1 MGVSKKHD
9 EKKTMMKIIPS
20 LSWLLASF
28 LFATISLAQTAP
40 SSSPSSAYPVKPIRL
55 VVPFPAGG
63 PTDQFARQY
72 AQALS
77 TQLGKPV
84 VVDNKSGASGAI
96 GSLEVKNS
104 APDGYT
110 LLFGTASTHVLYNLI
125 NAKPQ
130 YDSIKDFTEIA
141 VVGDAP
147 IVFAVSPS
155 TKGGFKDLIEY
166 ARINPGKLQY
176 GSAGEGT
183 YLHIVGERL
192 KYELGGLD
200 IQHIPFRGS
209 AQAIP
214 ALIGNQVIMTVDTLG
229 SLINQHRSGNLRI
242 VAIAAS
248 KRSPLIPDVPTVS
261 EVTGLKDFQAALWNI
276 VSAPEGLSPQVT
288 NRLINATTQALK
300 NPELLEKLNSISIQ
314 PITNLTGVAATGF
327 IAKELVS
334 LRPVVQSAGLKKD

>member
-1 MGVSKKHD
+1 
-9 EKKTMMKIIPS
+9 MK
-20 LSWLLASF
+20 
-28 LFATISLAQTAP
+28 LFKFTLFILTLCAGSISAHAQQ
-40 SSSPSSAYPVKPIRL
+40 SNNYPVKPIRL

-77 TQLGKPV
+77 NQLGKPV

-130 YDSIKDFTEIA
+130 YDSIKDFTQIA

-147 IVFAVSPS
+147 IVFAVSPA
-155 TKGGFKDLIEY
+155 TKGGFKELVEY

-209 AQAIP
+209 AQSIP
-214 ALIGNQVIMTVDTLG
+214 ALIGNQVNMTVDTLG
-229 SLINQHRSGNLRI
+229 SLINQHRAGKLRI

-248 KRSPLIPDVPTVS
+248 KRSPLIPDVPTVN

-276 VSAPEGLSPQVT
+276 VSAPQGLSPDIANT
-288 NRLINATTQALK
+288 LILATTKALK
-300 NPELLEKLNSISIQ
+300 NPELLDKLNSISIQ
-314 PITNLTGVAATGF
+314 PINNITGVAATSF

-334 LRPVVQSAGLKKD
+334 LRPVVQSAGLKKE

>member
-1 MGVSKKHD
+1 
-9 EKKTMMKIIPS
+9 MK
-20 LSWLLASF
+20 
-28 LFATISLAQTAP
+28 LFKFTLFILTLCTGFISAHAQQLNN
-40 SSSPSSAYPVKPIRL
+40 YPVKPIRL

-72 AQALS
+72 AQTLS

-130 YDSIKDFTEIA
+130 YDSIRDFTQIA

-147 IVFAVSPS
+147 IVFAVSPA
-155 TKGGFKDLIEY
+155 TKGGFKELLEY

-209 AQAIP
+209 AQSIP
-214 ALIGNQVIMTVDTLG
+214 ALIGNQVNMTVDTLG
-229 SLINQHRSGNLRI
+229 SLINQHRAGKLKI
-242 VAIAAS
+242 VAVAAS
-248 KRSPLIPDVPTVS
+248 KRSPLIPDVPTVN

-276 VSAPEGLSPQVT
+276 VSAPQGLSPDIT
-288 NRLINATTQALK
+288 NALILATTKALK

-314 PITNLTGVAATGF
+314 PISNITGVAATSF

-334 LRPVVQSAGLKKD
+334 LRPVVQSAGLKKE

>member
-1 MGVSKKHD
+1 
-9 EKKTMMKIIPS
+9 MK
-20 LSWLLASF
+20 
-28 LFATISLAQTAP
+28 LFKFTLFILTLCTGFISAHAQQLNN
-40 SSSPSSAYPVKPIRL
+40 YPVKPIRL

-147 IVFAVSPS
+147 IVFAVSPA
-155 TKGGFKDLIEY
+155 TKGGFKELLEY

-209 AQAIP
+209 AQSIP
-214 ALIGNQVIMTVDTLG
+214 ALIGNQVNMTVDTLG
-229 SLINQHRSGNLRI
+229 SLINQHRAGNLKI
-242 VAIAAS
+242 VAIAS
-248 KRSPLIPDVPTVS
+248 PKRSPLIPDVPTVN

-276 VSAPEGLSPQVT
+276 VSAPQGLSPDIT
-288 NRLINATTQALK
+288 NTLILATTKTLK
-300 NPELLEKLNSISIQ
+300 NPELLDKLNSISIQ
-314 PITNLTGVAATGF
+314 PISNITGVAATSF

-334 LRPVVQSAGLKKD
+334 LRPVVQSAGLKKE

>member
-1 MGVSKKHD
+1 
-9 EKKTMMKIIPS
+9 MK
-20 LSWLLASF
+20 
-28 LFATISLAQTAP
+28 LFKFTLFILTLCAGFISAHAQQ
-40 SSSPSSAYPVKPIRL
+40 SNNYPVKPIRL

-72 AQALS
+72 AQVLS
-77 TQLGKPV
+77 NQLGKAV

-147 IVFAVSPS
+147 IVFAVSPA
-155 TKGGFKDLIEY
+155 TKGGFKELLEY

-209 AQAIP
+209 AQSIP
-214 ALIGNQVIMTVDTLG
+214 ALIGNQVNMTVDTLG
-229 SLINQHRSGNLRI
+229 SLINQHRAGNLRI
-242 VAIAAS
+242 VAIATP
-248 KRSPLIPDVPTVS
+248 KRSPLIPDVPTVN

-276 VSAPEGLSPQVT
+276 VSAPQGLSPDIT
-288 NRLINATTQALK
+288 NTLILATTKTLK
-300 NPELLEKLNSISIQ
+300 NPELLDKLNSISIQ
-314 PITNLTGVAATGF
+314 PIINITGVAATAF

-334 LRPVVQSAGLKKD
+334 LRPVVQSAGLKKE

>member
-1 MGVSKKHD
+1 
-9 EKKTMMKIIPS
+9 MKIIQS
-20 LSWLLASF
+20 MLWVLASYSVVSV
-28 LFATISLAQTAP
+28 SLAQTAT
-40 SSSPSSAYPVKPIRL
+40 SYPIKPIRL

-147 IVFAVSPS
+147 IVFAVSPA
-155 TKGGFKDLIEY
+155 TKGGFKELLEY

-209 AQAIP
+209 AQSIP
-214 ALIGNQVIMTVDTLG
+214 ALIGNQVNMTVDTLG
-229 SLINQHRSGNLRI
+229 SLINQHRAGKLRI
-242 VAIAAS
+242 VAIAAL
-248 KRSPLIPDVPTVS
+248 KRSSLIPDIPTVN

-276 VSAPEGLSPQVT
+276 VSAPEGLPTGIT
-288 NRLINATTQALK
+288 NILISATTKALT
-300 NPELLEKLNSISIQ
+300 NPELVDKLSAISIQ
-314 PITNLTGVAATGF
+314 PITNITGVAATSF

-334 LRPVVQSAGLKKD
+334 LRPVVQAAALKKD

>member
-1 MGVSKKHD
+1 
-9 EKKTMMKIIPS
+9 MMK
-20 LSWLLASF
+20 
-28 LFATISLAQTAP
+28 LFKFTLFILTLCTGFISAHAQQ
-40 SSSPSSAYPVKPIRL
+40 SSSYPVKPIRL

-77 TQLGKPV
+77 NQLGKPV

-125 NAKPQ
+125 NSKPQ

-147 IVFAVSPS
+147 IVFAVSPA
-155 TKGGFKDLIEY
+155 TKGGFKELLEY

-209 AQAIP
+209 AQSIP
-214 ALIGNQVIMTVDTLG
+214 ALIGNQVNMTVDTLG
-229 SLINQHRSGNLRI
+229 SLINQHRAGNLRI
-242 VAIAAS
+242 VAIAS
-248 KRSPLIPDVPTVS
+248 PKRSPLIPDVPTVN

-276 VSAPEGLSPQVT
+276 VSAPQGLSPGIT
-288 NRLINATTQALK
+288 NTLTLATTKALK
-300 NPELLEKLNSISIQ
+300 NPELLDKLSSISIQ
-314 PITNLTGVAATGF
+314 PITNITGVAATSF

-334 LRPVVQSAGLKKD
+334 LRPVVQAAALKKD

>member
-1 MGVSKKHD
+1 M
-9 EKKTMMKIIPS
+9 TMMKIIPS
-20 LSWLLASF
+20 CFWVLASF
-28 LFATISLAQTAP
+28 LLATMGIAQTVT
-40 SSSPSSAYPVKPIRL
+40 SSSAPVSSVYPVKPIRL

-155 TKGGFKDLIEY
+155 TKGSFKDLIEY

-214 ALIGNQVIMTVDTLG
+214 ALIGNQVNMTVDTLG

-276 VSAPEGLSPQVT
+276 VSAPQGLSPQVT

>member
-1 MGVSKKHD
+1 MN
-9 EKKTMMKIIPS
+9 MMKLIQS
-20 LSWLLASF
+20 LLCVLASY
-28 LFATISLAQTAP
+28 LLVSVGHAQTAALQP
-40 SSSPSSAYPVKPIRL
+40 AYPVKPIRL

-77 TQLGKPV
+77 IQLGKPV

-110 LLFGTASTHVLYNLI
+110 LLFGTASTHVLYSLI
-125 NAKPQ
+125 NSKPQ
-130 YDSIKDFTEIA
+130 YDPIKDFTQIA

-147 IVFAVSPS
+147 IVFAVSPG
-155 TKGGFKDLIEY
+155 TKGSFKELIEY

-214 ALIGNQVIMTVDTLG
+214 ALIGNQVNMTVDTLG
-229 SLINQHRSGNLRI
+229 SLINQHRAEKLRI
-242 VAIAAS
+242 VAIAAP
-248 KRSPLIPDVPTVS
+248 KRSPLIPDVPTVN

-288 NRLINATTQALK
+288 NTLILATSKALK

-314 PITNLTGVAATGF
+314 PITNITGIAATGF

-334 LRPVVQSAGLKKD
+334 LRPVVQSAGLKKE

>member
-1 MGVSKKHD
+1 MN
-9 EKKTMMKIIPS
+9 MMKVIQS
-20 LSWLLASF
+20 LLWVLASY
-28 LFATISLAQTAP
+28 LLVSIGLAQTAALQP
-40 SSSPSSAYPVKPIRL
+40 AYPVKPIRL

-77 TQLGKPV
+77 VQLGKPV

-110 LLFGTASTHVLYNLI
+110 LLFGTASTHVLYGLI
-125 NAKPQ
+125 NPKPQ

-147 IVFAVSPS
+147 IVFAVSPGK
-155 TKGGFKDLIEY
+155 KGGFKEFIEY

-214 ALIGNQVIMTVDTLG
+214 ALIGNQVNMTVDTLG
-229 SLINQHRSGNLRI
+229 SLINQHRAEKLRI

-248 KRSPLIPDVPTVS
+248 KRSPLIPDVPTVN

-276 VSAPEGLSPQVT
+276 VSAPEGLSPQLT
-288 NRLINATTQALK
+288 NTLILATSKALK
-300 NPELLEKLNSISIQ
+300 NPELLDKLNAISIQ
-314 PITNLTGVAATGF
+314 PITNITGIAATGF

-334 LRPVVQSAGLKKD
+334 LRPVVQSAGLKKE

>member
-1 MGVSKKHD
+1 
-9 EKKTMMKIIPS
+9 MMKFIQS
-20 LSWLLASF
+20 LLWVLASY
-28 LFATISLAQTAP
+28 LLVSIGLAQTAALQP
-40 SSSPSSAYPVKPIRL
+40 AYPVKPIRL

-77 TQLGKPV
+77 IQLGKPV

-125 NAKPQ
+125 NSKPQ
-130 YDSIKDFTEIA
+130 YDSIKDFTQIA

-147 IVFAVSPS
+147 IVFAVSPG
-155 TKGGFKDLIEY
+155 TKGGFKEFIEY

-214 ALIGNQVIMTVDTLG
+214 ALIGNQVNMTVDTLG
-229 SLINQHRSGNLRI
+229 SLINQHRAEKLRI

-248 KRSPLIPDVPTVS
+248 KRSPLIPDVPTVN

-276 VSAPEGLSPQVT
+276 VSAPQGLSPDIT
-288 NRLINATTQALK
+288 NTLILATTKTLK
-300 NPELLEKLNSISIQ
+300 NPELLDKLNSISIQ
-314 PITNLTGVAATGF
+314 PISNITGVAATAF

-334 LRPVVQSAGLKKD
+334 LRPVVQSAGLKKE

>member
-1 MGVSKKHD
+1 
-9 EKKTMMKIIPS
+9 MKIIQS
-20 LSWLLASF
+20 MLCVLVSYLVVSMSF
-28 LFATISLAQTAP
+28 AQTAT
-40 SSSPSSAYPVKPIRL
+40 SYPIKPIRL

-77 TQLGKPV
+77 NQLGKSV

-104 APDGYT
+104 TPDGYT

-130 YDSIKDFTEIA
+130 YDSIKDFTQIA

-147 IVFAVSPS
+147 IVFAVSPA
-155 TKGGFKDLIEY
+155 TKGGFKELVEY
-166 ARINPGKLQY
+166 ARFNPGKLQY
-176 GSAGEGT
+176 GSPGEGT

-192 KYELGGLD
+192 KYELGSLD

-209 AQAIP
+209 AQSIP
-214 ALIGNQVIMTVDTLG
+214 ALIGNQVNMTVDTLG
-229 SLINQHRSGNLRI
+229 SLINQHRAGNLKI
-242 VAIAAS
+242 VAIAS
-248 KRSPLIPDVPTVS
+248 PKRSPLIPDVPTVN

-276 VSAPEGLSPQVT
+276 VSAPQGLSPDIT
-288 NRLINATTQALK
+288 NTLILATSKTLK
-300 NPELLEKLNSISIQ
+300 NPELLDKLNSISIQ
-314 PITNLTGVAATGF
+314 PISNITGVAATSF

-334 LRPVVQSAGLKKD
+334 LRPVVQSAGLKKE

>member
-1 MGVSKKHD
+1 
-9 EKKTMMKIIPS
+9 MK
-20 LSWLLASF
+20 
-28 LFATISLAQTAP
+28 LFKFTLFILTLCTGFISAHAQQLN
-40 SSSPSSAYPVKPIRL
+40 YFPVKPIRL

-147 IVFAVSPS
+147 IVFAVSPA
-155 TKGGFKDLIEY
+155 TKGGFKELLEY

-214 ALIGNQVIMTVDTLG
+214 ALIGNQVNMTVDTLG
-229 SLINQHRSGNLRI
+229 SLINQHRADKLRI

-248 KRSPLIPDVPTVS
+248 KRSPLIPDVPTVN

-276 VSAPEGLSPQVT
+276 VSAPQGLSPDIT
-288 NRLINATTQALK
+288 NTLISATTKTLK
-300 NPELLEKLNSISIQ
+300 NPELLDKLNSISIQ
-314 PITNLTGVAATGF
+314 PISNITGVAATAF

-334 LRPVVQSAGLKKD
+334 LRPVVQSAGLKKE

>member
-1 MGVSKKHD
+1 
-9 EKKTMMKIIPS
+9 MKIVQS
-20 LSWLLASF
+20 MLWMLASYLVVSVSF
-28 LFATISLAQTAP
+28 AQTATP
-40 SSSPSSAYPVKPIRL
+40 YPIKPIRL

-77 TQLGKPV
+77 IQLGKPV

-125 NAKPQ
+125 NSKPQ
-130 YDSIKDFTEIA
+130 YDSIKDFTQIA

-147 IVFAVSPS
+147 IVFAVSPG
-155 TKGGFKDLIEY
+155 TKGGFKEFIEY

-214 ALIGNQVIMTVDTLG
+214 ALIGNQVNMTVDTLG
-229 SLINQHRSGNLRI
+229 SLINQHRAEKLRI

-248 KRSPLIPDVPTVS
+248 KRSPLIPDVPTVN

-276 VSAPEGLSPQVT
+276 VSAPQGLSPDIT
-288 NRLINATTQALK
+288 NTLISATTKTLK
-300 NPELLEKLNSISIQ
+300 NPELLDKLNSISIQ
-314 PITNLTGVAATGF
+314 PISNITGVAATAF

-334 LRPVVQSAGLKKD
+334 LRPVVQSAGLKKE

>member
-1 MGVSKKHD
+1 MFKVLL
-9 EKKTMMKIIPS
+9 S
-20 LSWLLASF
+20 LSWLLASQMLVSTSF
-28 LFATISLAQTAP
+28 AQTTSQA
-40 SSSPSSAYPVKPIRL
+40 SAYPLKPIRL

-77 TQLGKPV
+77 MQLGKPV

-125 NAKPQ
+125 NPKPQ

-147 IVFAVSPS
+147 IVFAVSPG
-155 TKGGFKDLIEY
+155 TKGGFKELIEY

-192 KYELGGLD
+192 KYEMGGLD

-214 ALIGNQVIMTVDTLG
+214 ALMGNQVNMTVDTLG
-229 SLINQHRSGNLRI
+229 SLINQHRAEKLRI
-242 VAIAAS
+242 VAIAAP
-248 KRSPLIPDVPTVS
+248 KRSPLIPEVPTVN

-276 VSAPEGLSPQVT
+276 VSAPEGLSPEVT
-288 NRLINATTQALK
+288 NTLIVATTKALK
-300 NPELLEKLNSISIQ
+300 SPDLLEKLNAISIQ
-314 PITNLTGVAATGF
+314 PITNVTGVTATGF

-334 LRPVVQSAGLKKD
+334 LRPVVQSAGLKKE

>member
-1 MGVSKKHD
+1 
-9 EKKTMMKIIPS
+9 MK
-20 LSWLLASF
+20 
-28 LFATISLAQTAP
+28 LFKFILFILTLCAGFISAHAQQ
-40 SSSPSSAYPVKPIRL
+40 SNNYPVKPIRL

-104 APDGYT
+104 TPDGYT

-130 YDSIKDFTEIA
+130 YDSIRDFTQIA

-147 IVFAVSPS
+147 IVFAVSPV
-155 TKGGFKDLIEY
+155 TKGGFKELVEY

-209 AQAIP
+209 AQSIP
-214 ALIGNQVIMTVDTLG
+214 ALIGNQVNMTVDTLG
-229 SLINQHRSGNLRI
+229 SLINQHRAGKLKI

-248 KRSPLIPDVPTVS
+248 KRSPLIPDVPTVN

-276 VSAPEGLSPQVT
+276 VSAPQGLSPDIT
-288 NRLINATTQALK
+288 NALILATTKALK
-300 NPELLEKLNSISIQ
+300 NPELLDKLNSISIQ
-314 PITNLTGVAATGF
+314 PISNVTGVAATSF

-334 LRPVVQSAGLKKD
+334 LRPVVQSAGLRKE

>member
-1 MGVSKKHD
+1 
-9 EKKTMMKIIPS
+9 MKSIKYI
-20 LSWLLASF
+20 LFWLTFCCVPF
-28 LFATISLAQTAP
+28 LVQAQQ
-40 SSSPSSAYPVKPIRL
+40 SSSYPVKPIRL
-55 VVPFPAGG
+55 VVPCPAGG

-72 AQALS
+72 AQTLS
-77 TQLGKPV
+77 ILLGKPV

-104 APDGYT
+104 PPDGYT

-125 NAKPQ
+125 NSKPQ

-155 TKGGFKDLIEY
+155 TKGGLKELIEF
-166 ARINPGKLQY
+166 ARLSPGKLQY

-209 AQAIP
+209 AQSIP
-214 ALIGNQVIMTVDTLG
+214 ALMGNQVNMTVDTLG
-229 SLINQHRSGNLRI
+229 SLINQHRAGKLRI
-242 VAIAAS
+242 VAIAAL
-248 KRSPLIPDVPTVS
+248 KRSSLIPDIPTVN

-276 VSAPEGLSPQVT
+276 VSAPEGLPTGIT
-288 NRLINATTQALK
+288 NILISATTKALT
-300 NPELLEKLNSISIQ
+300 NPELVDKLSAISIQ
-314 PITNLTGVAATGF
+314 PITNITGVKATSF

-334 LRPVVQSAGLKKD
+334 LRPVVQAAALKKD

>member
-1 MGVSKKHD
+1 MRLFKV
-9 EKKTMMKIIPS
+9 I
-20 LSWLLASF
+20 LFVLV
-28 LFATISLAQTAP
+28 LFASSMAAFAQH
-40 SSSPSSAYPVKPIRL
+40 SNSYPTKTIRL

-77 TQLGKPV
+77 AQLGKPV
-84 VVDNKSGASGAI
+84 IVDNKSGASGAI

-104 APDGYT
+104 TPDGYS

-125 NAKPQ
+125 NPKPQ

-155 TKGGFKDLIEY
+155 TKGGFKELLEY

-214 ALIGNQVIMTVDTLG
+214 ALIGNQVNMTVDTLG
-229 SLINQHRSGNLRI
+229 SLINQHRAEKLKI

-248 KRSPLIPDVPTVS
+248 KRSPLIPDVPTVN

-276 VSAPEGLSPQVT
+276 VSAPQGLPQEIT
-288 NRLINATTQALK
+288 NTLILATTKALK
-300 NPELLEKLNSISIQ
+300 NPELLEKLTSISIQ
-314 PITNLTGVAATGF
+314 PISNITGVAATGF

-334 LRPVVQSAGLKKD
+334 LRPVVQSAGLRKE

>member
-1 MGVSKKHD
+1 MRLFKVV
-9 EKKTMMKIIPS
+9 
-20 LSWLLASF
+20 LFVLA
-28 LFATISLAQTAP
+28 LFASSMAAFAQH
-40 SSSPSSAYPVKPIRL
+40 SNSYPTKTIRL

-77 TQLGKPV
+77 AQLGKPV
-84 VVDNKSGASGAI
+84 IVDNKSGASGAI

-104 APDGYT
+104 TPDGYS

-125 NAKPQ
+125 NPKPQ

-155 TKGGFKDLIEY
+155 TKGGFKELLEY

-214 ALIGNQVIMTVDTLG
+214 ALIGNQVNMTVDTLG
-229 SLINQHRSGNLRI
+229 SLINQHRAEKLKI

-248 KRSPLIPDVPTVS
+248 KRSPLIPDVPTVN

-276 VSAPEGLSPQVT
+276 VSAPQGLPQEIT
-288 NRLINATTQALK
+288 NTLILATTKALK
-300 NPELLEKLNSISIQ
+300 NPELLEKLTSISIQ
-314 PITNLTGVAATGF
+314 PISNITGVAATGF

-334 LRPVVQSAGLKKD
+334 LRPVVQSAGLRKE

>member
-1 MGVSKKHD
+1 
-9 EKKTMMKIIPS
+9 MK
-20 LSWLLASF
+20 
-28 LFATISLAQTAP
+28 LFKFTLFILTLCTGFISAHAQQLNN
-40 SSSPSSAYPVKPIRL
+40 YPVKPIRL

-72 AQALS
+72 AQTLS

-130 YDSIKDFTEIA
+130 YGSIKDFTEIA

-147 IVFAVSPS
+147 IVFAVSPA
-155 TKGGFKDLIEY
+155 TKGGFKELLEY

-209 AQAIP
+209 AQSIP
-214 ALIGNQVIMTVDTLG
+214 ALIGNQVNMTVDTLG
-229 SLINQHRSGNLRI
+229 SLINQHRAGNLKI
-242 VAIAAS
+242 VAIAS
-248 KRSPLIPDVPTVS
+248 PKRSPLIPDVPTVN

-276 VSAPEGLSPQVT
+276 VSAPQGLSPDIT
-288 NRLINATTQALK
+288 NTLILATTKTLK
-300 NPELLEKLNSISIQ
+300 NPELLDKLNSISIQ
-314 PITNLTGVAATGF
+314 PISNITGVAATSF

-334 LRPVVQSAGLKKD
+334 LRPVVQSAGLKKE

>member
-1 MGVSKKHD
+1 
-9 EKKTMMKIIPS
+9 MKIIQS
-20 LSWLLASF
+20 MLWVLASY
-28 LFATISLAQTAP
+28 LAVSVSLAQTAT
-40 SSSPSSAYPVKPIRL
+40 SYPIKPIRL

-130 YDSIKDFTEIA
+130 YDSIKDFTQIA

-147 IVFAVSPS
+147 IVFAVSPG
-155 TKGGFKDLIEY
+155 TKGGFKELIEY

-214 ALIGNQVIMTVDTLG
+214 ALIGNQVNMTVDTLG
-229 SLINQHRSGNLRI
+229 SLINQHRAGKLRI
-242 VAIAAS
+242 VAIAAL
-248 KRSPLIPDVPTVS
+248 KRSSLIPDIPTVN

-276 VSAPEGLSPQVT
+276 VSAPEGLPTGIT
-288 NRLINATTQALK
+288 NILISATTKALT
-300 NPELLEKLNSISIQ
+300 NPELVDKLSAISIQ
-314 PITNLTGVAATGF
+314 PITNITGVAATSF

-334 LRPVVQSAGLKKD
+334 LRPVVQAAALKKD

>member
-1 MGVSKKHD
+1 
-9 EKKTMMKIIPS
+9 MK
-20 LSWLLASF
+20 
-28 LFATISLAQTAP
+28 LFKFILFVLTLCAGFISAHAQQ
-40 SSSPSSAYPVKPIRL
+40 SNNYPVKPIRL

-63 PTDQFARQY
+63 PTDHFARQY

-104 APDGYT
+104 TPDGYT

-130 YDSIKDFTEIA
+130 YDSIRDFTQIA

-147 IVFAVSPS
+147 IVFAVSPA
-155 TKGGFKDLIEY
+155 TKGGFKELVEY

-209 AQAIP
+209 AQSIP
-214 ALIGNQVIMTVDTLG
+214 ALIGNQVNMTVDTLG
-229 SLINQHRSGNLRI
+229 SLINQHRAGKLKI

-248 KRSPLIPDVPTVS
+248 KRSPLIPDVPTVN

-276 VSAPEGLSPQVT
+276 VSAPQGLSPDVT
-288 NRLINATTQALK
+288 NTLILATTKALK

-314 PITNLTGVAATGF
+314 PISNITGVAATSF

-334 LRPVVQSAGLKKD
+334 LRPVVQSAGLKKE

>member
-1 MGVSKKHD
+1 MN
-9 EKKTMMKIIPS
+9 MMKVIQS
-20 LSWLLASF
+20 LLWVLASY
-28 LFATISLAQTAP
+28 LLVSIGLAQTAALQP
-40 SSSPSSAYPVKPIRL
+40 AYPVKPIRL

-77 TQLGKPV
+77 VQLGKPV

-110 LLFGTASTHVLYNLI
+110 LLFGTASTHVLYGLI
-125 NAKPQ
+125 NPKPQ

-147 IVFAVSPS
+147 IVFAVSPG
-155 TKGGFKDLIEY
+155 TKGGFKEFIEY

-176 GSAGEGT
+176 GSAGEGP

-214 ALIGNQVIMTVDTLG
+214 ALIGNQVNMTVDTLG
-229 SLINQHRSGNLRI
+229 SLINQHRAEKLRI

-248 KRSPLIPDVPTVS
+248 KRSPLIPDVPTVN

-276 VSAPEGLSPQVT
+276 VSAPEGLSPQLT
-288 NRLINATTQALK
+288 NTLILATSKALK
-300 NPELLEKLNSISIQ
+300 NPELLDKLNAISIQ
-314 PITNLTGVAATGF
+314 PITNITGIAATGF

-334 LRPVVQSAGLKKD
+334 LRPVVQSAGLKKE

>member
-1 MGVSKKHD
+1 
-9 EKKTMMKIIPS
+9 MK
-20 LSWLLASF
+20 
-28 LFATISLAQTAP
+28 LFKFILFILTLCTGFISAHAQQLNN
-40 SSSPSSAYPVKPIRL
+40 YPVKPIRL

-104 APDGYT
+104 TPDGYT

-130 YDSIKDFTEIA
+130 YDSIRDFTQIA

-147 IVFAVSPS
+147 IVFAVSPA
-155 TKGGFKDLIEY
+155 TKGGFKELVEY

-209 AQAIP
+209 AQSIP
-214 ALIGNQVIMTVDTLG
+214 ALIGNQVNMTVDTLG
-229 SLINQHRSGNLRI
+229 SLINQHRAGKLKI

-276 VSAPEGLSPQVT
+276 VSAPQGLSPDI
-288 NRLINATTQALK
+288 NNALILATTKALK
-300 NPELLEKLNSISIQ
+300 NPELLDKLNSISIQ
-314 PITNLTGVAATGF
+314 PISNVTGVAATSF

-334 LRPVVQSAGLKKD
+334 LRPVVQSAGLRKE

>member
-1 MGVSKKHD
+1 
-9 EKKTMMKIIPS
+9 MK
-20 LSWLLASF
+20 
-28 LFATISLAQTAP
+28 LFKFILFILTLCAGFISAHAQQ
-40 SSSPSSAYPVKPIRL
+40 SNNYPVKPIRL

-104 APDGYT
+104 TPDGYT

-125 NAKPQ
+125 NVKPQ
-130 YDSIKDFTEIA
+130 YDSIRDFTQIA

-147 IVFAVSPS
+147 IVFAVSPA
-155 TKGGFKDLIEY
+155 TKGGFKELVEY

-209 AQAIP
+209 AQSIP
-214 ALIGNQVIMTVDTLG
+214 ALIGNQVNMTVDTLG
-229 SLINQHRSGNLRI
+229 SLINQHRAGKLKI

-248 KRSPLIPDVPTVS
+248 KRSPLIPDIPTVN

-276 VSAPEGLSPQVT
+276 VSAPQGLSPDIT
-288 NRLINATTQALK
+288 NTLILATTKALK
-300 NPELLEKLNSISIQ
+300 NPELLDKLNSISIQ
-314 PITNLTGVAATGF
+314 PISNITGVAATSF

-334 LRPVVQSAGLKKD
+334 LRPVVQSAGLKKE

>member
-1 MGVSKKHD
+1 
-9 EKKTMMKIIPS
+9 MK
-20 LSWLLASF
+20 
-28 LFATISLAQTAP
+28 LFKFILFVLTLCAGFISAHAQQ
-40 SSSPSSAYPVKPIRL
+40 SNNYPVKPIRL

-104 APDGYT
+104 TPDGYT

-130 YDSIKDFTEIA
+130 YDSIRDFTQIA

-147 IVFAVSPS
+147 IVFAVSPA
-155 TKGGFKDLIEY
+155 TKGGFKELVEY

-209 AQAIP
+209 AQSIP
-214 ALIGNQVIMTVDTLG
+214 ALIGNQVNMTVDTLG
-229 SLINQHRSGNLRI
+229 SLINQHRAGKLKI

-248 KRSPLIPDVPTVS
+248 KRSPLIPDVPTVN

-276 VSAPEGLSPQVT
+276 VSAPQGLSPDIT
-288 NRLINATTQALK
+288 NALILATTKALK
-300 NPELLEKLNSISIQ
+300 NPELLDKLNSISIQ
-314 PITNLTGVAATGF
+314 PISNVTGVAATSF

-334 LRPVVQSAGLKKD
+334 LRPVVQSAGFKKE

>member
-1 MGVSKKHD
+1 
-9 EKKTMMKIIPS
+9 MMK
-20 LSWLLASF
+20 
-28 LFATISLAQTAP
+28 LFKFTLFILTLCTGFISAHAQQ
-40 SSSPSSAYPVKPIRL
+40 SSSYPVKPIRL

-77 TQLGKPV
+77 NQLGKPV

-147 IVFAVSPS
+147 IVFAVSPA
-155 TKGGFKDLIEY
+155 TKGGFKELLEY

-209 AQAIP
+209 AQSIP
-214 ALIGNQVIMTVDTLG
+214 ALIGNQVNMTVDTLG
-229 SLINQHRSGNLRI
+229 SLINQHRAGNLRI
-242 VAIAAS
+242 VAIAS
-248 KRSPLIPDVPTVS
+248 PKRSPLIPDVPTVN

-276 VSAPEGLSPQVT
+276 VSAPQGLSPGIT
-288 NRLINATTQALK
+288 NTLTLATTKALK
-300 NPELLEKLNSISIQ
+300 NPELLDKLSSISIQ
-314 PITNLTGVAATGF
+314 PITNITGVAATSF

-334 LRPVVQSAGLKKD
+334 LRPVVQSAGIKKD

>member
-1 MGVSKKHD
+1 MRLFKVV
-9 EKKTMMKIIPS
+9 
-20 LSWLLASF
+20 LFVLA
-28 LFATISLAQTAP
+28 LFG
-40 SSSPSSAYPVKPIRL
+40 SSMSAYAQHSNSYPTKTIRL

-77 TQLGKPV
+77 AQLGKPV
-84 VVDNKSGASGAI
+84 IVDNKSGASGAI

-104 APDGYT
+104 TPDGYS

-125 NAKPQ
+125 NPKPQ

-155 TKGGFKDLIEY
+155 TKGGFKELLEY

-214 ALIGNQVIMTVDTLG
+214 ALIGNQVNMTVDTLG
-229 SLINQHRSGNLRI
+229 SLINQHRAEKLKI

-248 KRSPLIPDVPTVS
+248 KRSPLIPDVPTVN
-261 EVTGLKDFQAALWNI
+261 EVTGIKDFQAALWNI
-276 VSAPEGLSPQVT
+276 VSAPQGLPQEIT
-288 NRLINATTQALK
+288 NTLILATTKALK
-300 NPELLEKLNSISIQ
+300 NPELLEKLTSISIQ
-314 PITNLTGVAATGF
+314 PISNITGVAATGF

-334 LRPVVQSAGLKKD
+334 LRPVVQSAGLRKE